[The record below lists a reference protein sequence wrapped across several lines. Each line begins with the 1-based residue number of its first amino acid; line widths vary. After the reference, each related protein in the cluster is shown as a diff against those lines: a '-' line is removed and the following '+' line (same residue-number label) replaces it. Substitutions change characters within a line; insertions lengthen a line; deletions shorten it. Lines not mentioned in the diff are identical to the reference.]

1 MLAAATVTAS
11 QPRPRFPGDFI
22 LQMRRNPLDFLT
34 NLADQHGD
42 FVHFRIGKQNM
53 FLLNH
58 PDYVKEML
66 VTQHKHLQKG
76 RALQQARRILGN
88 GLLTNEGASH
98 LKQRRLMQP
107 AFHRNRIAA
116 YATDMVGYSQKIMG
130 DWQDGDVVEMHDE
143 MQRLTLAIVGKTL
156 LNTDIESDAQ
166 DVGVALNVLTS
177 QFGKMLMPFS
187 ELLTQLP
194 LPSMRRLAEAQETLD
209 LLVQRLIEERLQQG
223 DQGDLLSMLLMAQ
236 EDGEGMSMEQVRD
249 EVMTILL
256 AGHETTANSLTW
268 TFALLAQHPEVA
280 QALQR
285 ELDEVLNSSPSRK
298 GGSRF
303 PTLTDLPNLPYLDK
317 VLKES
322 LRLYPPAWAIGRTAV
337 SDISIGNHHIPAGSA
352 LFVSQWVMHRDGRYY
367 ANPDRFDP
375 ERWTKEA
382 VAERP
387 KFAYFPFGAGARFCI
402 GERFAWMEMGLILA
416 TIAQSWQFNL
426 TNNQPIVPQAKI
438 TLRPKNGLRV
448 KLTAR

>member
-1 MLAAATVTAS
+1 MLATRTINPT

-34 NLADQHGD
+34 HLADQHGD

-66 VTQHKHLQKG
+66 VTQHKHLEKG
-76 RALQQARRILGN
+76 RALQQARRVLGN
-88 GLLTNEGASH
+88 GLLTNEGKSH

-107 AFHRNRIAA
+107 AFHRNRIAT
-116 YATDMVGYSQKIMG
+116 YAADMVAYSQKIASK
-130 DWQDGDVVEMHDE
+130 WQDGDMVEIHDE

-166 DVGVALNVLTS
+166 DVGEALNVFTS

-187 ELLTQLP
+187 DMLMQLP
-194 LPSMRRLAEAQETLD
+194 LPGMRRLADAQATLD
-209 LLVQRLIEERLQQG
+209 GLVYRLIDERLEKG

-236 EDGEGMSMEQVRD
+236 EDGEGMGLEQVRD

-268 TFALLAQHPEVA
+268 TVALLAQHPQVA
-280 QALQR
+280 QTLQL
-285 ELDEVLNSSPSRK
+285 ELDEVLNGRL
-298 GGSRF
+298 
-303 PTLTDLPNLPYLDK
+303 PTLTDLPNLPCLDK
-317 VLKES
+317 VIKES

-337 SDISIGNHHIPAGSA
+337 SDINIGNHHIPAGSA

-367 ANPDRFDP
+367 TNPNRFDP

-382 VAERP
+382 IAQRP

-416 TIAQSWQFNL
+416 TILQSWQLDL

>member
-1 MLAAATVTAS
+1 MLATRTIKPT

-22 LQMRRNPLDFLT
+22 LQMRRSPLDFLT
-34 NLADQHGD
+34 HLAEQHGD

-58 PDYVKEML
+58 PNYVKEML
-66 VTQHKHLQKG
+66 VTQHKHLEKG
-76 RALQQARRILGN
+76 RALQQARRVLGN
-88 GLLTNEGASH
+88 GLLTNEGKSH

-116 YATDMVGYSQKIMG
+116 YAADMVGYSQKIMG

-143 MQRLTLAIVGKTL
+143 VQRLTLAIVGKTL

-166 DVGVALNVLTS
+166 DVGEALNVLTS

-187 ELLTQLP
+187 ELLMQLP
-194 LPSMRRLAEAQETLD
+194 LPGMRRLAEAQDRLD
-209 LLVQRLIEERLQQG
+209 GLVYRLIEERLQKG

-280 QALQR
+280 QRLQL
-285 ELDEVLNSSPSRK
+285 ELDEVLN
-298 GGSRF
+298 GSY
-303 PTLTDLPNLPYLDK
+303 PTLENLPNLPYLDK

-337 SDISIGNHHIPAGSA
+337 SDISIGNYHIPAGSA

-375 ERWTKEA
+375 ERWTQETA
-382 VAERP
+382 TQRP

-416 TIAQSWQFNL
+416 TIAQSWQLDL

-448 KLTAR
+448 KLIAR